1 MRPSWRPPRAGTSGI
16 SGRRLIGPTDTDS
29 ALRTLRSAAAVRER
43 CAVVLSA
50 ARDGRLDHFSIHS
63 EKLDAAVS
71 TVLAVIRDA
80 YPHLDI
86 PYHSRWRHF
95 EVGGVDRWA
104 RLAAALPD
112 DGRVRRARR
121 RFDLAVTSVLLDAGA
136 GPDWRYREAVGGPA
150 LGRSEGLAAASLE
163 MFAGGFFSADPADPC
178 RADAEALS
186 RLTDADL
193 ARAFQVGPDNPLAG
207 LAGRAALLGRLGE
220 CVGANPALFGT
231 DPPRPGGLFDHLA
244 ARARDGA
251 IAAEAV
257 LGCVLE
263 GFADIWPGRL
273 MLDGANLGDVW
284 RHGAI
289 RTGDLTDGLV
299 PFHKLS
305 QWLAYSLVEPLE
317 EAGLTVTGLDDLTGL
332 AEYRNGGL
340 MLDTGVLRPRDPALL
355 TAPLAVDSEAVVEW
369 RALTVALLDEIAARI
384 RAELGLDACRLPL
397 AKVLEG
403 GTWAAGRR
411 IAREMRPGGGPPIC
425 VVSDGTVF

>member
-1 MRPSWRPPRAGTSGI
+1 LTPEYSQESKRSGTTGLADVDAG
-16 SGRRLIGPTDTDS
+16 
-29 ALRTLRSAAAVRER
+29 LRTLRSADAVRAR
-43 CAVVLSA
+43 CAVILTA
-50 ARDGRLDHFSIHS
+50 AHDGRLDHFSVHP
-63 EKLDAAVS
+63 EKLDAAADY
-71 TVLAVIRDA
+71 VLAVIRDA
-80 YPHLDI
+80 YPGLNI

-95 EVGGVDRWA
+95 ETGGVDRWA
-104 RLAAALPD
+104 RLAAGMPD
-112 DGRVRRARR
+112 AGPAERARR

-136 GPDWRYREAVGGPA
+136 GPDWRYREAVGGTI

-163 MFAGGFFSADPADPC
+163 MFADGLFSADPADPC
-178 RADAEALS
+178 RADAGALA
-186 RLTDADL
+186 RLTKVDL
-193 ARAFQVGPDNPLAG
+193 ARGFQAGPDNPLAG
-207 LAGRAALLGRLGE
+207 LAGRAALLGRLGG
-220 CVGANPALFGT
+220 CLSANPALFGA

-257 LGCVLE
+257 LGCVLG

-273 MLDGANLGDVW
+273 TLGGANLGDVW

-317 EAGLTVTGLDDLTGL
+317 EAGIAVTGLDELTGL

-340 MLDTGVLRPRDPALL
+340 LIDTGVLRPRDPALL
-355 TAPLAVDSEAVVEW
+355 ATALAVESEAVVEW
-369 RALTVALLDEIAARI
+369 RALTVALLDGIAVRI
-384 RAELGLDACRLPL
+384 RAALGLDAGRLPL

-403 GTWAAGRR
+403 GTWVAGRR
-411 IAREMRPGGGPPIC
+411 IARETRPGGGPPIQ

>member
-1 MRPSWRPPRAGTSGI
+1 MAPEYFQESIRS
-16 SGRRLIGPTDTDS
+16 GPTGLTDVDA
-29 ALRTLRSAAAVRER
+29 ALRTLRSAATVRAR
-43 CAVVLSA
+43 CAVILTA
-50 ARDGRLDHFSIHS
+50 AQDGRLDHFSVHP
-63 EKLDAAVS
+63 EKLDAAAGY
-71 TVLAVIRDA
+71 VLAVIREA
-80 YPHLDI
+80 YPGLDI

-95 EVGGVDRWA
+95 ETGGVDRWA
-104 RLAAALPD
+104 RLAAHMPD
-112 DGRVRRARR
+112 AGPAERARR

-136 GPDWRYREAVGGPA
+136 GPDWRYREALGGPA

-163 MFAGGFFSADPADPC
+163 MFAGGLFSADPADPC
-178 RADAEALS
+178 RADAEALA
-186 RLTDADL
+186 RLTEADL
-193 ARAFQVGPDNPLAG
+193 ARGFRAGPDNPLAG
-207 LAGRAALLGRLGE
+207 LAGRVALLGRLGG
-220 CVGANPALFGT
+220 CLSANPALFGA

-273 MLDGANLGDVW
+273 TLGGVNLGDVW

-289 RTGDLTDGLV
+289 RTGDPTDGLV

-305 QWLAYSLVEPLE
+305 QWLVYSLVEPLE
-317 EAGLTVTGLDDLTGL
+317 EAGIAVTGLDDLTGL

-340 MLDTGVLRPRDPALL
+340 LIDTGVLRPRDPALL
-355 TAPLAVDSEAVVEW
+355 TAALAVDSEAVVEW
-369 RALTVALLDEIAARI
+369 RALTVALLDGIAARI
-384 RAELGLDACRLPL
+384 RAALGLDAGRLPL

-411 IAREMRPGGGPPIC
+411 IAREKRPGGGPPIQ